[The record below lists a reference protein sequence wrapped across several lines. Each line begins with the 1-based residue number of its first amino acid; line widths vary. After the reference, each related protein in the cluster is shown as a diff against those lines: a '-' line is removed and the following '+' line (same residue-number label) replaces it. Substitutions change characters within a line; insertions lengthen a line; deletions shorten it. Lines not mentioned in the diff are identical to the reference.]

1 MAISDVG
8 VGAPFSL
15 RMASQKVVY
24 FAIFTGEIVIY
35 ALFVS
40 ISRGEEKR
48 VRDSGGCK

>member
-1 MAISDVG
+1 
-8 VGAPFSL
+8 
-15 RMASQKVVY
+15 MASQEVVY

-48 VRDSGGCK
+48 VRDTGGRK